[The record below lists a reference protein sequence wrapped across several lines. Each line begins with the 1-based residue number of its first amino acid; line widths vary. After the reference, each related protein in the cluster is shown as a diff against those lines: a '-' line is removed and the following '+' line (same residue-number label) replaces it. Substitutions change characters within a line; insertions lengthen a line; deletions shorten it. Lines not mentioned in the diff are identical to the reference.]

1 MFIADSYYSMFC
13 HISFTLKETYV
24 PTICPLA
31 TYDSCLSFKV
41 GFVCIASNS
50 VTSYYRIFSG
60 IENEVC
66 LYAFT
71 TP

>member
-31 TYDSCLSFKV
+31 TYDCGLSFKI

-50 VTSYYRIFSG
+50 ITSYYRIFSC
-60 IENEVC
+60 IENEAC
-66 LYAFT
+66 FNTFA